1 MFLCILDLEGN
12 DGNVQTDVISMFSV
26 INVPPMER
34 DWKMGTD
41 PYFTEVPTTSI
52 ITCFHE
58 MVNIMDLPK
67 ILFKSHFLELLV
79 IPLSSKSQEHFEFC
93 FKKLFPPAFPVLF
106 SESSR
111 KKKHR
116 IHGTNGIFAYMN
128 S

>member
-1 MFLCILDLEGN
+1 MEGN
-12 DGNVQTDVISMFSV
+12 DGNVQIDVLSMFSV

-34 DWKMGTD
+34 DWKMGID
-41 PYFTEVPTTSI
+41 PYFTEVPTTSS

-79 IPLSSKSQEHFEFC
+79 IPSSSKSQEHVEFC
-93 FKKLFPPAFPVLF
+93 FKKLFSPAFPVLF

-111 KKKHR
+111 KKNEKNIGSMGR
-116 IHGTNGIFAYMN
+116 TVYLPTFT
-128 S
+128 